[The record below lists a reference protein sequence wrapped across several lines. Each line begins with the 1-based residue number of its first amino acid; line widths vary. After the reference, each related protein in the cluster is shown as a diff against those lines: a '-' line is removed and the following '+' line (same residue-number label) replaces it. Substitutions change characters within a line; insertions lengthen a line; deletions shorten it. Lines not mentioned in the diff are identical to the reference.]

1 MALNSVRSTL
11 LWLLIPAVLLASGV
25 SLWASSLEL
34 KDQVNAAFDRA
45 LAGALKSIEANV
57 NTDTGGLAME
67 QPYYMLEFMEH
78 ATDSRVYFR
87 VASED
92 GLSEIGY
99 TGLPMPEGVLLE
111 DDEPVFYNADYFG
124 EPLRLAAM
132 ALGPSPRLSK
142 PLGSR
147 VIIQVGESTAGRDD
161 FINQVMWQSLRK
173 DAVILL
179 LFILILW
186 GGATL
191 ALRPLRETSERI
203 QHRAEGNLEPIDEAT
218 LPREVRPLV
227 RAINVHMERY
237 SRKATI
243 QQQFLDD
250 TSHQLRTPLSVLLTQ
265 VDYAKSLAV
274 SDEMKEVLEAIHQ
287 RLNNTI
293 NLTNQMMALG
303 RVHHAADKL
312 RSGEK
317 LAPVDL
323 CSVAR
328 EVVDEF
334 VSSARRKRQDFG
346 LEVPEHP
353 VIVLGIDWL
362 LNQALSNMVTNA
374 IKYCPTRARITVS
387 VIAIGGEA
395 ILQVEDDGPGMTPE
409 DMALAGHR
417 FRRGAAGKAQ
427 RGAGLGLAIVQT
439 IAETNQARMELRPA
453 SSGQGLLVRLVF
465 RLMATPDLGFSRRY
479 DDFPRD

>member
-1 MALNSVRSTL
+1 MALNSLRSTL
-11 LWLLIPAVLLASGV
+11 LWMLIPAVLLTSGI
-25 SLWASSLEL
+25 SLWVSSIEL

-57 NTDTGGLAME
+57 NTGSGGLAME
-67 QPYYMLEFMEH
+67 QPYYMLEFLEH

-99 TGLPMPEGVLLE
+99 TGLPMPQDVLLE
-111 DDEPVFYNADYFG
+111 DGQPVFYNAEYFG
-124 EPLRLAAM
+124 EPLRLAVM

-147 VIIQVGESTAGRDD
+147 VIIQVGESTTGRDG
-161 FINQVMWQSLRK
+161 FINRVMLQSLRK
-173 DAVILL
+173 DAVILVIFVL
-179 LFILILW
+179 LLW

-203 QHRAEGNLEPIDEAT
+203 RHRTAGNLEPIDEAT

-227 RAINVHMERY
+227 HAINVHMDRY
-237 SRKATI
+237 ARKATA

-274 SDEMKEVLEAIHQ
+274 SDEMKEVLDAIHQ

-293 NLTNQMMALG
+293 QLTNQMMALG
-303 RVHHAADKL
+303 RVHDAADKL
-312 RSGEK
+312 RSGET

-323 CSVAR
+323 CAVAR

-334 VSSARRKRQDFG
+334 LPSAWSKRQDFG
-346 LEVPEHP
+346 LELPDGP
-353 VIVLGIDWL
+353 VIVRGIDWL
-362 LNQALSNMVTNA
+362 IHQALSNMVNNA
-374 IKYCPTRARITVS
+374 IKYCPVRARITVS
-387 VIAIGGEA
+387 VECAGRHA
-395 ILQVEDDGPGMTPE
+395 VLQVEDDGPGMTPE

-417 FRRGAAGKAQ
+417 FRRGAAGRAQ

-439 IAETNQARMELRPA
+439 IAETNQARMELGPA
-453 SSGQGLLVRLVF
+453 RSGKGLLIRLIF
-465 RLMATPDLGFSRRY
+465 APPDARAL
-479 DDFPRD
+479 